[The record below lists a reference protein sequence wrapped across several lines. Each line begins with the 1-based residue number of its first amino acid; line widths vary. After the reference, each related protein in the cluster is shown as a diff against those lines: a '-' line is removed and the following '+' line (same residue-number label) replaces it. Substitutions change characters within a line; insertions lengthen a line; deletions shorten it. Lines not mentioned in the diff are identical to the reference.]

1 MTKHEAIK
9 LGRMRYH
16 DDRHQFIA
24 WLEQR
29 LRKLYKE
36 NINLNTKRK

>member
-9 LGRMRYH
+9 LGRMRCH

-24 WLEQR
+24 WLEER

-36 NINLNTKRK
+36 NINLNNKRK